1 MDNVWF
7 MGIGLSLIFSPVADM
22 GKLSFRTSTQNLLIS
37 LGALIWTILLVWG
50 FFHFTLGYYLLSIL
64 LGVTVL
70 IPIRSFLFNNAVIA
84 IIIGS
89 LISFTCLGVFN

>member
-1 MDNVWF
+1 MDYVWF
-7 MGIGLSLIFSPVADM
+7 MGLGLSLIFNPVADM
-22 GKLSFRTSTQNLLIS
+22 VKLNFRTSTQNLIFS
-37 LGALIWTILLVWG
+37 LGGLIWTVLLIWG

-64 LGVTVL
+64 LGVAVL
-70 IPIRSFLFNNAVIA
+70 IPLRSILFNNAVIA